1 MTDQEI
7 EKAAEEYVLKR
18 QVAKH
23 NAKDEYEATMADFD
37 RSRQTWDAFDM
48 EQSFRQGAHFA
59 LSHQWVSVEERLPED
74 DSYFYLVADVR
85 LEPLGIDCAEYTC
98 ETKLFS
104 RGGKILHPTHWC
116 PIPPPKPEK
125 E

>member
-1 MTDQEI
+1 MTDKEI

-18 QVAKH
+18 QAARH

-37 RSRQTWDAFDM
+37 RSRQTWDAYDM
-48 EQSFRQGAHFA
+48 EQSFEQGAHFA

-104 RGGKILHPTHWC
+104 RGGKILHPAHWC
-116 PIPPPKPEK
+116 PIPPPNPEK